1 MGARRETTR
10 GVLGTVRGGN
20 LAARILAVGDSRAVV
35 RSLFLAAAIRLGLL
49 DLLREPQTFRA
60 VAGAVAA
67 ANDEQLE
74 AFLAVG
80 VELREIRLRDGRYSL
95 RGRRA
100 RAIAGGDRVLAAH
113 YRSILDYQVGPY
125 ADVAAL
131 VRGDRI
137 GRDDLDVHAEVIAEV
152 SRAAAPFVVP
162 FLDSIVVELRPT
174 RALDVGCGTGIYVRA
189 MLEADRTVHVD
200 GIDLASSV
208 VARSR
213 ELLAESGFG
222 ERVDLRVG
230 DVRPWADETG
240 ARFGLIT
247 MLNSVYYFDPAER
260 VALYRRLGGLL
271 IEDGELVIVTMT
283 RPGSIAS
290 AHLHFMLSVQ
300 AGTAALPVSGAIEA
314 DLRTAGFDVQPTRR
328 LVPQEPF
335 VAIRARVGH
344 APRADA

>member
-1 MGARRETTR
+1 MMGALGDTTR

-20 LAARILAVGDSRAVV
+20 LAARVLAVGDSRAVV
-35 RSLFLAAAIRLGLL
+35 RSLFLAAAVRL
-49 DLLREPQTFRA
+49 DLLVTLREPRSFA
-60 VAGAVAA
+60 YLAA
-67 ANDEQLE
+67 HTGSAHDDQLE

-80 VELREIRLRDGRYSL
+80 VELHEIRVRDGRYAL

-100 RAIAGGDRVLAAH
+100 KAIAAGDRVLAAH

-131 VRGDRI
+131 VRGDGGE

-162 FLDSIVVELRPT
+162 FLDSIVTELRPA
-174 RALDVGCGTGIYVRA
+174 RALDVGCGTGVYVRA

-213 ELLAESGFG
+213 ELLAESGYE
-222 ERVDLRVG
+222 ERVDLHVG
-230 DVRPWADETG
+230 DVRPWARETD
-240 ARFGLIT
+240 ARFGLIS
-247 MLNSVYYFDPAER
+247 MLNNIYYFDPDER
-260 VALYRRLGGLL
+260 VALYRQLGRLL
-271 IEDGELVIVTMT
+271 IDGGELVIVTMI

-290 AHLHFMLSVQ
+290 AHLHFMLTVQ
-300 AGTAALPVSGAIEA
+300 AGSSALPSAGTVET
-314 DLRTAGFDVQPTRR
+314 DLRAAGFEVRHAR
-328 LVPQEPF
+328 VLVPQEPF
-335 VAIRARVGH
+335 VGIRARVVR
-344 APRADA
+344 P